1 MRLTKS
7 NIEDLVPKARK
18 EGVFYRWVYALNNR
32 GNAWLIAYE
41 FLQEHF
47 DISLMDNASRAEAA
61 IDCLESLFDDIATE
75 NNLYLR

>member
-1 MRLTKS
+1 MRPTKS
-7 NIEDLVPKARK
+7 NIEDLLPKARK

-75 NNLYLR
+75 KNIYLR